1 MKKEYLIILF
11 LFLTMSL
18 QSQDSNN
25 KWVVGF
31 GAGGVLYSA
40 EDGPAIGYRYSE
52 QFPRLSFA
60 KYIFKNISF
69 SGAFSTSIDP
79 NRKYT
84 TVDGELRYDFGTSE
98 NRISPYVLI
107 GGSFIDSK
115 YLLPGLNFGVGG
127 TLWVSD
133 RIGLNGQLVY
143 KYNHLG
149 FESQRS
155 HTYGAGSIVYRFSLG
170 SGTNRRD
177 GRRRIWEMKH

>member
-11 LFLTMSL
+11 IFLTMSL

-25 KWVVGF
+25 KWAIGF
-31 GAGGVLYSA
+31 GAGGLLYSA

-52 QFPRLSFA
+52 QFPRISIA
-60 KYIFKNISF
+60 TYIFKNVTF

-84 TVDGELRYDFGTSE
+84 TIDGELRYDFGTSE
-98 NRISPYVLI
+98 NMLSPYVLI
-107 GGSFIDSK
+107 GGSFIDAK

-127 TLWVSD
+127 TLWISE
-133 RIGLNGQLVY
+133 RFGLNGQLMY

-155 HTYGAGSIVYRFSLG
+155 HTYGSGGIVYRFNLDTG
-170 SGTNRRD
+170 RGRD
-177 GRRRIWEMKH
+177 GRRRIWDMKH